1 MLLILVTHATE
12 TYTRLDFSNLGNFS
26 GSELKRG
33 RVWTL
38 VTSAFLHG
46 SWGHAV
52 EQVGLL
58 LITTAPAEAALN
70 GHPVVFL
77 AMYLGAGSVGV
88 IVGWLQLRRSL
99 TKEIGEYGAAT
110 ADLAWSRGASAN
122 TAAAAGMSVVL
133 AAQRGYA
140 SLLGLGP
147 WRPWVEPAV
156 LILGLVAPDY
166 FRSTARLG
174 AAPVRG
180 SAVLVAAVLVL
191 GAVPGMMDD
200 AARPLSLRG
209 PRVQVWAVMAA
220 YYALK
225 AASRAWPML
234 RAAVKHQSWAAVDYA
249 AHVAGAAAG
258 AAVALVY
265 VLWAAES
272 VPQQQ
277 VVGDDASEGNG
288 DNGDVAPHSTA
299 RVVGCILAWVVAFLA
314 AEVVAPLWRRS
325 VAMKE
330 QEREMK
336 AAPSSGASKDEG
348 REE

>member
-1 MLLILVTHATE
+1 M
-12 TYTRLDFSNLGNFS
+12 
-26 GSELKRG
+26 
-33 RVWTL
+33 
-38 VTSAFLHG
+38 
-46 SWGHAV
+46 
-52 EQVGLL
+52 
-58 LITTAPAEAALN
+58 
-70 GHPVVFL
+70 
-77 AMYLGAGSVGV
+77 
-88 IVGWLQLRRSL
+88 
-99 TKEIGEYGAAT
+99 
-110 ADLAWSRGASAN
+110 
-122 TAAAAGMSVVL
+122 
-133 AAQRGYA
+133 
-140 SLLGLGP
+140 
-147 WRPWVEPAV
+147 

-191 GAVPGMMDD
+191 GAVPGMIDD

-272 VPQQQ
+272 EIQQQ
-277 VVGDDASEGNG
+277 VVGDASGGNG
-288 DNGDVAPHSTA
+288 DNGDVAPHSAA
-299 RVVGCILAWVVAFLA
+299 RVVGCFVAWVVAFLA
-314 AEVVAPLWRRS
+314 AEVVAPLWRRR

-336 AAPSSGASKDEG
+336 AAPSSGVSKEEG